1 MNPSMRRA
9 LVSLLCAFALAA
21 GCTPSTFEKAAPP
34 KAPVPMVIWSS
45 RDLPAGL
52 DARVATIEGVR
63 WVSRVTVGMVNLVA
77 VIDATKP
84 LPKRR
89 RGGVLPLSIAAMDPP
104 TKGTDALSVA
114 LAAGKAALSEKAAAI
129 RGMKAGSK
137 IRIEAAGVRRTFP
150 IGAVVGEDAA
160 RGRELIIP
168 LAHAAGLGLTAPRA
182 LVTSVEGDHAEQA
195 LTSMKAMTEGVLA
208 RIHTGDQMVPDP
220 MEGPIL
226 SFAEIKETFGE
237 FTFKPRTGLFVAIDK
252 AWVDAN
258 IVETDIPLLGIL
270 KCNRLLLPQL
280 VGAMHELQA
289 RGLAGLVRTG
299 DGCWSPRMQVG
310 NSYALSR
317 HAHGIAVD
325 INAGANRYGET
336 PRQDPRLVEVME
348 RWGFTWGGRWLVPD
362 GMHFEFVRF
371 VKPS

>member
-1 MNPSMRRA
+1 MNVFMRRA

-21 GCTPSTFEKAAPP
+21 GCTPSTFERAQKPP
-34 KAPVPMVIWSS
+34 IPMVIWSS

-52 DARVATIEGVR
+52 DQRVAQIEGVR
-63 WVSRVTVGMVNLVA
+63 WVSRVTVGMVNLIA
-77 VIDATKP
+77 VTGATKQ
-84 LPKRR
+84 LPHRR
-89 RGGVLPLSIAAMDPP
+89 RGGVLPISIAAMDPP
-104 TKGTDALSVA
+104 SKATDALSTA
-114 LAAGKAALSEKAAAI
+114 LAAGKAALSEKAAAL
-129 RGMKAGSK
+129 RGMRAGST

-150 IGAVVGEDAA
+150 VGAIVDESAA
-160 RGRELIIP
+160 RGRELIVP
-168 LAHAAGLGLTAPRA
+168 LAAAGDLGLTAPRA
-182 LVTSVEGDHAEQA
+182 LVTSVEGDHAEAA
-195 LTSMKAMTEGVLA
+195 LTSMKAITQGVLA
-208 RIHTGDQMVPDP
+208 RIHTGDQQVPDP
-220 MEGPIL
+220 NEGPIL

-237 FTFKPRTGLFVAIDK
+237 FVFKPRPGHGLFVAVDT
-252 AWVDAN
+252 AWIDAN

-270 KCNRLLLPQL
+270 KCNKRLLPQL

-289 RGLAGLVRTG
+289 RGLAGLVRSG

-317 HAHGIAVD
+317 HAYGIAVD
-325 INAGANRYGET
+325 INAAQNRYGER

-371 VKPS
+371 VSP